1 MLDDYTIP
9 QEIKSLLT
17 EDFYKAM
24 WDALAEIFDG
34 KTIGVDY
41 DLWPNVYHFE
51 GTVGWHDAFEQ
62 CASEEVMRYYKAL
75 DWWDGDLFDGE
86 IGDEL
91 AKRFSR
97 PTNAD
102 KIRSMSNE
110 ELADVIEGVAKK
122 PWYRCGDCKWESC
135 AECCLDWLKREVDIE
150 NKDG

>member
-9 QEIKSLLT
+9 LEIKSLLT
-17 EDFYKAM
+17 EEFYKAM
-24 WDALAEIFDG
+24 WDKLAEIFKG

-41 DLWPNVYHFE
+41 DLLPNVYHFE
-51 GTVGWHDAFEQ
+51 GTGGWHDAFEQ

-97 PTNAD
+97 PTHAD
-102 KIRSMSNE
+102 SLRAMDDE
-110 ELADVIEGVAKK
+110 RLAHWIQNRLDDYDG
-122 PWYRCGDCKWESC
+122 ESTWV
-135 AECCLDWLKREVDIE
+135 DWLEWLKEE
-150 NKDG
+150 E